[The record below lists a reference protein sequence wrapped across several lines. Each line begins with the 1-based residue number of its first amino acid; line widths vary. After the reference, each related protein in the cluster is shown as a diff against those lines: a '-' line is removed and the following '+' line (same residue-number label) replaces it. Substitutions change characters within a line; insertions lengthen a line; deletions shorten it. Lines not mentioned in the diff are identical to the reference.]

1 MAVITFAHVRFGRRD
16 DCVAAF
22 QRALIERGFTISG
35 GATGYFGEHTRDA
48 CAAFQRAQG
57 WRGAGAGGAPGA
69 KTFARLGFA
78 GSARP
83 GRAAGRVASPVPGR
97 EVSHPFGVRNGR
109 YAAGFHTGDDY
120 AAPAGTPVVAV
131 RGGTIAWSDDEG
143 GAYGQWIGLRA
154 DNGRDYVYCH
164 LSARSVAAGARVSAG
179 QRIGEVGESGSTTG
193 PHLHL
198 EDRPHGGGYGE
209 VRRPSW

>member
-1 MAVITFAHVRFGRRD
+1 MAVITFAHVRYGSRD
-16 DCVAAF
+16 SCVAAF
-22 QRALIERGFTISG
+22 QRALMAKGFAIAA
-35 GATGYFGEHTRDA
+35 GATGYYGEQTKAA

-57 WRGAGAGGAPGA
+57 WRGAGADGVPGA
-69 KTFARLGFA
+69 KTFAGLGFA
-78 GSARP
+78 NGARS
-83 GRAAGRVASPVPGR
+83 GGAAGRVASPVQGR
-97 EVSHPFGVRNGR
+97 EVTYPYGVRNSR

-131 RGGTIAWSDDEG
+131 RGGTIAWSNGEG

-164 LSARSVAAGARVSAG
+164 LATRSVEAGARVSAG
-179 QRIGEVGESGSTTG
+179 QRIGEVGDSGATTG